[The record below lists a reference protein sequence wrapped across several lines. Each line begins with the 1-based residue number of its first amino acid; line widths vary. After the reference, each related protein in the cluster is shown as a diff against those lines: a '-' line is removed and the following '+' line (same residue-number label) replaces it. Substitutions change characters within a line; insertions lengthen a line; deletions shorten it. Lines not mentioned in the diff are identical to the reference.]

1 MSASSTATRYILLP
15 RHSIAS
21 LAMQCQVGC
30 IALSGAPVTLTYSRR
45 TTNIPVTIVF
55 FTDESFPLH
64 GVIKRTQV
72 LRMLKHR
79 IGLFTHDGMSALPPA
94 KARIPKSQVRIT
106 TRLPWASSGL
116 PP

>member
-1 MSASSTATRYILLP
+1 
-15 RHSIAS
+15 
-21 LAMQCQVGC
+21 MQCQVGC

-94 KARIPKSQVRIT
+94 KARIPKSQVKIT
-106 TRLPWASSGL
+106 ALLPCCSGL
-116 PP
+116 RLLWWHDGCAVCLSSHPKESGEN